1 MLTSHGPIS
10 EQQQLLNQRRPS
22 NRNNSHSYVLFA
34 EILFAW
40 LVINKRH
47 NLVECMHGG
56 LRFMDSWHVYKCT
69 FLCYFRVYVLI
80 YKIRR
85 LLETKVCVCVW
96 IYLNIDLYIYRDIC
110 MCVCTRCNMSIFPDV
125 GFLFTEPS
133 QPCESTSIFS
143 PPSSPWFAA
152 RSAAN
157 AEREKLTPLPVPK
170 KVFPPLEPVNR
181 WK

>member
-10 EQQQLLNQRRPS
+10 EQPQLLNQRRPS

-96 IYLNIDLYIYRDIC
+96 IYLNIDLYIYRDIYV
-110 MCVCTRCNMSIFPDV
+110 CVHKMQYVNFSRCRFFVYWAISAMWINKH
-125 GFLFTEPS
+125 L
-133 QPCESTSIFS
+133 
-143 PPSSPWFAA
+143 FAA
-152 RSAAN
+152 IIS
-157 AEREKLTPLPVPK
+157 LICC
-170 KVFPPLEPVNR
+170 
-181 WK
+181 

>member
-47 NLVECMHGG
+47 NLVVCMGVCG
-56 LRFMDSWHVYKCT
+56 SWTRDMCT
-69 FLCYFRVYVLI
+69 NVLSYVI
-80 YKIRR
+80 FGYMYWY
-85 LLETKVCVCVW
+85 TKYDVCLKLKCVCVW
-96 IYLNIDLYIYRDIC
+96 IYLNIDLYIYIYRDIC